1 MRIALITE
9 NFLPKMD
16 GVTRTLAM
24 LLDHLH
30 LRGHQ
35 AIVFAPEGAPRRYA
49 RARVV
54 AARGLP
60 IPFYPEL
67 RFLFPSMRL
76 ERRLE
81 RFHPDIVH
89 VAGPMLLGAAG
100 IRWAQRLDVPV
111 VASYHTNLAAYCSY
125 YHLSA
130 LAELTWTY
138 RRFLHNQCAYTVAPS
153 PSTATALTRR
163 GFDRV
168 AVWSRGIDSQHFNP
182 NRRSPS
188 WRIRVAGDSTRPIV
202 LYVGR
207 LAYEKNLAALR
218 CLTPLLRAY
227 NAHLVF
233 VGDGPARADLEA
245 AYRGESV
252 TFTGYLRG
260 ADLAEAYASADIFVF
275 PSLTETF
282 GQVVL
287 EAMSSGLPVVA
298 FDSEGVRD
306 LVRHAQTGFL
316 LPSSAPLALADRIE
330 FLLAHPEERVL
341 FGERARQEAA
351 RYSWSSIMDT
361 LLERYRTAVASHR
374 RELAA

>member
-30 LRGHQ
+30 IRGHR
-35 AIVFAPEGAPRRYA
+35 AIVFAPEGAPRQYA

-54 AARGLP
+54 AARGVPL
-60 IPFYPEL
+60 PFYPEL
-67 RFLFPSMRL
+67 RLLFPSTRL

-81 RFHPDIVH
+81 RFRPDIVH
-89 VAGPMLLGAAG
+89 VADPMLLGAAG
-100 IRWAQRLDVPV
+100 IRWAQRLNVPV

-138 RRFLHNQCAYTVAPS
+138 RRYLHNQCAATVAPS
-153 PSTATALTRR
+153 PSTAAALRRR
-163 GFDRV
+163 GFENV
-168 AVWSRGIDSQHFNP
+168 SVWSRGIDAHLFNP
-182 NRRSPS
+182 NRRSPA
-188 WRIRVAGDSTRPIV
+188 WRMRVAGDSVKPIL

-207 LAYEKNLAALR
+207 LAHEKNLAALR
-218 CLTPLLRAY
+218 HLLPLLSAY
-227 NAHLVF
+227 GAHLVF
-233 VGDGPARADLEA
+233 VGDGPARADLEGA
-245 AYRGESV
+245 FGGGSV
-252 TFTGYLRG
+252 TFTGYLQG
-260 ADLAEAYASADIFVF
+260 VELADAYASADMFVF

-282 GQVVL
+282 GQVVF
-287 EAMSSGLPVVA
+287 EAMASGLPVVA

-306 LVRHAQTGFL
+306 LVRHAETGFL
-316 LPSSAPLALADRIE
+316 LPSTAPISLVQCAE
-330 FLLAHPEERVL
+330 YLLAHPEERVL

-351 RYSWSSIMDT
+351 RHSWASVMDI
-361 LLERYRTAVASHR
+361 LLDRYRNAIASHQ
-374 RELAA
+374 REAAA